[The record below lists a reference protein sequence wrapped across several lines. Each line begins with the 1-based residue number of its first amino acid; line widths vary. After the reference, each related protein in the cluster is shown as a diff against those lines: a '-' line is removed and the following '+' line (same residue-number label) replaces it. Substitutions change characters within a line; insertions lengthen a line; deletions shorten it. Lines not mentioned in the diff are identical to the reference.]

1 MFGIDRCLV
10 YTDYFSKDFLLW
22 DCIKRLVYYTGFW
35 FIQGSVEKIFT
46 VLACSIVTTETFFN
60 KISLVNFTTYDKNSV
75 YNKKKYIKPFTV
87 IKKLFFSKD
96 FLLWDCIK
104 RLVYYTG
111 FWFIQGSVEKIFTVL
126 VKCDVLLIFIY
137 IITERNTNNKKDYSY
152 I

>member
-46 VLACSIVTTETFFN
+46 VL
-60 KISLVNFTTYDKNSV
+60 
-75 YNKKKYIKPFTV
+75 
-87 IKKLFFSKD
+87 
-96 FLLWDCIK
+96 
-104 RLVYYTG
+104 
-111 FWFIQGSVEKIFTVL
+111 
-126 VKCDVLLIFIY
+126 VKCDVLLIFIC

-152 I
+152 GYCSFTSCEITMAT